1 MATKKVSI
9 EVDESVFKSLAQRF
23 PDLSDKEKVV
33 ASLAKLA
40 LNEWEQWLGARLRPK
55 SISVLNQERIRMIF
69 GDDKLYSGKRVTRG
83 VLFNQFNLPYGEASY
98 LERVFAERDLPDL
111 TAAALTRIQDEL
123 EDQLGEWKKDK
134 DKKENQSFTIE
145 VDKLGQRLLQAMMQ
159 KAKEDGKTM
168 APAEN
173 ALNVHGYYN
182 YTFSKEEAEIV
193 IQIAKVFKE
202 VYTQ

>member
-40 LNEWEQWLGARLRPK
+40 LNEWEQWFGARLRPK

-69 GDDKLYSGKRVTRG
+69 ADDKLYSGKRVTRG

-123 EDQLGEWKKDK
+123 EEQLSEWKKDR